1 MKTKAIFLNLIM
13 AVSITTLT
21 SSCMMMHQMPM
32 PVDNMSENKNKNQ
45 NGHSNSEMKMTKD
58 LVCGMQVGTNTT
70 LTFDHEGNTYNFD
83 SEECL
88 KAFQKNPQR
97 FVKREMKM
105 NKENNKVSMSK
116 AAIWGGV
123 AMGAMMIVMMTILIA
138 N

>member
-32 PVDNMSENKNKNQ
+32 PMDNMNENKNQ

-70 LTFDHEGNTYNFD
+70 LTFNHEGNTYYFD
-83 SEECL
+83 SKECL
-88 KAFQKNPQR
+88 ESFQKNPQ
-97 FVKREMKM
+97 
-105 NKENNKVSMSK
+105 
-116 AAIWGGV
+116 
-123 AMGAMMIVMMTILIA
+123 
-138 N
+138 

>member
-32 PVDNMSENKNKNQ
+32 DNMNENKNQ

-70 LTFDHEGNTYNFD
+70 LTFNHEGNTYYFD

-88 KAFQKNPQR
+88 ESFQKNPQQ

-105 NKENNKVSMSK
+105 NKENNKVSMSN

-123 AMGAMMIVMMTILIA
+123 AMGAMIIVMMILIA